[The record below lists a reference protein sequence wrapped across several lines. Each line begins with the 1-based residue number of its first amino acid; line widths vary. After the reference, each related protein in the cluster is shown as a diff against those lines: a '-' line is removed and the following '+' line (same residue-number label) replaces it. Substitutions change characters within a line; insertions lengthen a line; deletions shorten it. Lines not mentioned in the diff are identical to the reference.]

1 MFLDIKWSAT
11 FLGSS
16 GINNLLVCFYVL
28 QNSIATSFPA
38 PTDSIIENTCKN
50 PIQLPSNLKD
60 KEQFILKKIYGFD
73 KFKEG
78 QLEAISSITQGKDT
92 LVLIPTGGVE
102 KVLPTLLLEFS
113 YKVCVVIEPLKFIM
127 EEQAEKLRAKQIPA
141 FYFNSSLTDTEMD
154 YVVNAICRRD
164 FPYVVLFS
172 SPVCIL
178 STRLQFVLES
188 WYKIGRLSFIAV
200 DEAHCIDMWGH
211 GFRPDFLKLGS
222 LKDYK
227 VPIMA
232 LTGTVTERAQF
243 QVLKLHQPNT
253 IQVKHVRKNLFLNI
267 TPKKVKPKKTG
278 C

>member
-1 MFLDIKWSAT
+1 
-11 FLGSS
+11 
-16 GINNLLVCFYVL
+16 
-28 QNSIATSFPA
+28 
-38 PTDSIIENTCKN
+38 
-50 PIQLPSNLKD
+50 
-60 KEQFILKKIYGFD
+60 
-73 KFKEG
+73 
-78 QLEAISSITQGKDT
+78 
-92 LVLIPTGGVE
+92 
-102 KVLPTLLLEFS
+102 
-113 YKVCVVIEPLKFIM
+113 M

-164 FPYVVLFS
+164 FPYVVLFT
-172 SPVCIL
+172 SPECIL

-232 LTGTVTERAQF
+232 LTGTATERTQLKIISS
-243 QVLKLHQPNT
+243 LKLHQPNN

-267 TPKKVKPKKTG
+267 TPKKVKPKKQVADFINDNCPG
-278 C
+278 ERGIV